1 MSTITVEVQIP
12 EGLRQLGLSDEDI
25 RRQVPLLLVLNRLR
39 QGLVSSGKAAELLG
53 LSRRDFLDLLA
64 KEGLPL
70 YDPNDQELANEFKTI
85 KRLASSNS

>member
-25 RRQVPLLLVLNRLR
+25 RREVPLLLVLNRLR
-39 QGLVSSGKAAELLG
+39 QGLLSSGKAAELLG
-53 LSRRDFLDLLA
+53 LSRRDFLDVLA

-70 YDPNDQELANEFKTI
+70 YGPNDQELANEFKTI
-85 KRLASSNS
+85 KKLASSNP